1 MLPDLSVKKLKS
13 IDSIA
18 QDARAQIFGNSLDN
32 INLESFLENMGI
44 DVRYINSSEV
54 DGYLRWDNEKGCP
67 VIAVSVTGNANVRQ
81 RFTMAHELGH
91 LILDWKWKLGTNQ
104 DNRDFIEK
112 VSGMDFLNI
121 LSYRGSTYTSGE
133 QQVDEFA
140 GAFLIPESKLKEV
153 ISDFITKH
161 NYNIDDYSQEA
172 QLANQLAVEVSSF
185 FNVSNATARLR
196 LKNFFRKQNDAK
208 E

>member
-13 IDSIA
+13 IDSTA
-18 QDARAQIFGNSLDN
+18 QDARAKIFGDSLDN
-32 INLESFLENMGI
+32 LNLENFLENMGI

-67 VIAVSVTGNANVRQ
+67 VIAVSVTGNAPVRQ

-112 VSGMDFLNI
+112 VSGRDFLNI
-121 LSYRGSTYTSGE
+121 LSYRGNTYTSDE

-140 GAFLIPESKLKEV
+140 GAFLIPESKLKEMV
-153 ISDFITKH
+153 YDFIAKH
-161 NYNIDDYSQEA
+161 SSNIDDYGQI
-172 QLANQLAVEVSSF
+172 ANQLAVDVSSF
-185 FNVSNATARLR
+185 FNVSNSTARLR